1 LTDDP
6 ARDYVLSRF
15 PNLKTLSLIYT
26 GEDVLLLDN
35 LMQRMMM
42 TRLEELY
49 WGCDTV
55 ILFSGNAATETKFH
69 SSGK

>member
-1 LTDDP
+1 MLPRNYLNPESHSSPFPDFPHVVALYLYLTDDP

-35 LMQRMMM
+35 
-42 TRLEELY
+42 
-49 WGCDTV
+49 
-55 ILFSGNAATETKFH
+55 
-69 SSGK
+69 